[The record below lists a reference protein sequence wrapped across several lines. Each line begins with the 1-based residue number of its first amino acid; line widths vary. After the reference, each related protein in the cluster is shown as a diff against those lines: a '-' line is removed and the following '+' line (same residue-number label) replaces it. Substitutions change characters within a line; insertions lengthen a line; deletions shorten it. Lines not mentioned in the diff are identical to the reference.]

1 MKKWWPL
8 RINTSRL
15 ERVAY
20 TTSSPCPHS
29 THTHTCSVAHDSP
42 TRAGNLGF
50 ILDPSLPCEPRP
62 HLRRPGCATF
72 NTRPSPAPKS
82 LPPSFLRTPH
92 LRRTHSSEILSG
104 DHVWLVSWHLLHHHS
119 PLPGSALVTLASVR
133 PHPFPEHPPQA
144 STPSP
149 ERLSRSSPHQL
160 FFPRV
165 SVDSPQGTLSDH
177 HDHAS

>member
-8 RINTSRL
+8 RINTSSL

-29 THTHTCSVAHDSP
+29 THTHICSVAHDSP

-72 NTRPSPAPKS
+72 NTRLSPAPKS
-82 LPPSFLRTPH
+82 LPPSFPRTPH

-104 DHVWLVSWHLLHHHS
+104 DHVWLVSWHLLNHHS
-119 PLPGSALVTLASVR
+119 PPPRLSSCHVGLR
-133 PHPFPEHPPQA
+133 PSPPPSRAPATGQHAFSRTPFPLFAPPA
-144 STPSP
+144 FLPSG
-149 ERLSRSSPHQL
+149 LS
-160 FFPRV
+160 
-165 SVDSPQGTLSDH
+165 
-177 HDHAS
+177 